1 MSNYCFFTPEA
12 QTLAET
18 IGIKEQIENF
28 AESNKKQTY
37 VVYRPLSK
45 EDSTYDYDGAIVLF
59 SSGSRPCFVD
69 INGDEEAFEEYKED
83 FFDDSSYLSEK
94 FKYRNKIGRK
104 KQWIELFCSCSYG
117 DIDFD
122 SLKIT
127 RAPEKRVSD
136 LITSLVIGSI
146 NDVSKIDL
154 EAQSLLDIV
163 KSKIIL
169 FDTDQT
175 GFVFKTGAS
184 KRFVI
189 QGLAGSGKTEL
200 LLHKLKEIYSSDLG
214 ARIAFTCYNKILAS
228 SMRNRIPDFFDFMRV
243 ERQIDWNNKLFCF
256 HSWGSTNLPS
266 SGMYR
271 YICHKYGV
279 TFGTL
284 QSGTFDMLCKRAVT
298 EIKKIFESGNPEY
311 AFDYVF
317 IDESQ
322 DFSES
327 FIELCELVTS
337 KKIFVAG
344 DVFQNIFRPIDESVS
359 RADLVLKKCYRT
371 DPKNL
376 MFSHALGMGLYE
388 KPVLRWLKEHEW
400 DACGYNYRE
409 DSGMALVDRDPLR
422 RFEDIPDNYKS
433 TSIHSVSGSVSYA
446 ESIFE
451 IIEDIKSRNESI
463 SQGDIAVLFLDK
475 GNYIYDVIHELSG
488 IISSKLGWKVNISF
502 ETKTSD
508 SSKFFISNI
517 NNAKGLEFPFVIC
530 FAKNLNRNASFRNG
544 LYTMMARSFLESHLV
559 IGDPSDHALLG
570 KLNEGLNYLN
580 TNNCMNLRIPPPEEI
595 ENQADLIIWDE
606 SPSIEEYV
614 RQFCEEKKA
623 TPRLMAKL
631 ISRMTAIIGNEDFDD
646 EYINSVLELEY
657 QRNFKL

>member
-1 MSNYCFFTPEA
+1 
-12 QTLAET
+12 
-18 IGIKEQIENF
+18 
-28 AESNKKQTY
+28 
-37 VVYRPLSK
+37 
-45 EDSTYDYDGAIVLF
+45 
-59 SSGSRPCFVD
+59 
-69 INGDEEAFEEYKED
+69 
-83 FFDDSSYLSEK
+83 
-94 FKYRNKIGRK
+94 
-104 KQWIELFCSCSYG
+104 
-117 DIDFD
+117 
-122 SLKIT
+122 
-127 RAPEKRVSD
+127 
-136 LITSLVIGSI
+136 
-146 NDVSKIDL
+146 
-154 EAQSLLDIV
+154 
-163 KSKIIL
+163 
-169 FDTDQT
+169 
-175 GFVFKTGAS
+175 
-184 KRFVI
+184 
-189 QGLAGSGKTEL
+189 
-200 LLHKLKEIYSSDLG
+200 
-214 ARIAFTCYNKILAS
+214 
-228 SMRNRIPDFFDFMRV
+228 
-243 ERQIDWNNKLFCF
+243 
-256 HSWGSTNLPS
+256 
-266 SGMYR
+266 
-271 YICHKYGV
+271 
-279 TFGTL
+279 
-284 QSGTFDMLCKRAVT
+284 
-298 EIKKIFESGNPEY
+298 
-311 AFDYVF
+311 
-317 IDESQ
+317 
-322 DFSES
+322 
-327 FIELCELVTS
+327 
-337 KKIFVAG
+337 
-344 DVFQNIFRPIDESVS
+344 
-359 RADLVLKKCYRT
+359 
-371 DPKNL
+371 
-376 MFSHALGMGLYE
+376 
-388 KPVLRWLKEHEW
+388 
-400 DACGYNYRE
+400 
-409 DSGMALVDRDPLR
+409 MALVDRDPLR